1 MTDMKPC
8 PFCGGKAT
16 LLYVGDSTWQV
27 ICDKCGSC
35 SDYYNEE
42 WEPDNQPEGKEAIKA
57 WNTRQVE
64 SELNEEIKRLR
75 EALEGIKEVSNYM
88 SAGET
93 TIYDSIG
100 IYNTCCDALE
110 GKEE

>member
-1 MTDMKPC
+1 MTDMKHC

-35 SDYYNEE
+35 SDYYDEE

-57 WNTRQVE
+57 WNTRQIE
-64 SELNEEIKRLR
+64 DELNEEIKRLR
-75 EALEGIKEVSNYM
+75 EALEEIQDAITLLNTADVLEHISDKIKQ
-88 SAGET
+88 T
-93 TIYDSIG
+93 
-100 IYNTCCDALE
+100 LK
-110 GKEE
+110 GKEQ